1 LVHSAFDVLLRARC
15 DALQAALTNMCEH
28 SDAIQPTAEAVRK
41 FVDDR
46 TRAIVD
52 NELARLA
59 DDDMA
64 RVSLIRRMLG
74 SIFQKEN

>member
-1 LVHSAFDVLLRARC
+1 MRDDDKFSEEAMCFSGLIQEVLLVHSAFDVLLRARC

-46 TRAIVD
+46 TRA
-52 NELARLA
+52 
-59 DDDMA
+59 
-64 RVSLIRRMLG
+64 
-74 SIFQKEN
+74 